1 MKIPEHGVPEGT
13 SPPDPST
20 PCGAF
25 PCSDRVV
32 CSPAY
37 QLARVELGRLPEI
50 REELVEDLK
59 RRLHGGGFKVDG
71 ERVAKKLLQV
81 IDFGWPGG
89 IRPLTRD

>member
-1 MKIPEHGVPEGT
+1 
-13 SPPDPST
+13 
-20 PCGAF
+20 
-25 PCSDRVV
+25 
-32 CSPAY
+32 
-37 QLARVELGRLPEI
+37 VELGRLPEI